1 MLSYNGLRMVKATVA
16 MLAVSALLAI
26 VPFATA
32 SSTHTSR
39 AANFPVR
46 GIVVPG
52 QSIGSLTLG
61 TTQAAVTTR
70 WGKSYEICGSGC
82 GKSAL
87 VTWLYTY
94 RGPEPLGAAVR
105 FLNGKLVAVFTLG
118 SPVGWGLKG
127 VMMGDPITNVYNV
140 FGSPGT
146 QNCIGYTAL
155 TERIGNSTTAIYS
168 ANGVVYGY
176 ALVSPTQSACQ

>member
-1 MLSYNGLRMVKATVA
+1 MKASVVSLA
-16 MLAVSALLAI
+16 LVVLLAV

-32 SSTHTSR
+32 ASTHTTRS
-39 AANFPVR
+39 ANFPAR

-61 TTQAAVTTR
+61 MTQAAVTTH
-70 WGKSYEICGSGC
+70 WGKQYVICGAGC

-87 VTWLYTY
+87 VTWLYEY

-105 FLNGKLVAVFTLG
+105 FLKGKVVAIFTLG

-127 VMMGDPITNVYNV
+127 VMMGDPISNVYNV

-146 QNCIGYTAL
+146 KNCIGYTAL

-176 ALVSPTQSACQ
+176 ALTAPTQSPCQ

>member
-1 MLSYNGLRMVKATVA
+1 MQKATVVSLA
-16 MLAVSALLAI
+16 LGVLLAV

-32 SSTHTSR
+32 ASTHTSR
-39 AANFPVR
+39 AADFPAR

-61 TTQAAVTTR
+61 MTQAAVTTR
-70 WGKSYEICGSGC
+70 WGSSYTVCGSGC

-94 RGPEPLGAAVR
+94 KGPEPLGAAVR
-105 FLNGKLVAVFTLG
+105 FLNGKVVAVFTLG

-127 VMMGDPITNVYNV
+127 AMMGDPISNVYSV

-146 QNCIGYTAL
+146 KNCIGYTAL

-168 ANGVVYGY
+168 ASGVVYGY
-176 ALVSPTQSACQ
+176 ALVAPAQSPCQ